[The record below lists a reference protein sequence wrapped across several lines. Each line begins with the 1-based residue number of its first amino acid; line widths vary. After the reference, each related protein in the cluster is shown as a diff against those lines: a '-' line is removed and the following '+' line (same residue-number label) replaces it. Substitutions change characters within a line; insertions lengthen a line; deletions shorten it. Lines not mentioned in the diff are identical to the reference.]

1 MTVILEVNNVKKIY
15 KTENHYFNALDGVSF
30 QLKQGQCL
38 GIVGESGSGK
48 STLAKILTCLEPVTS
63 GQVLFHGQA
72 IQNLKGKRRQ
82 VYYQQVQMVFQD
94 PQGSFNPRYR
104 LYDSIMEA
112 LQNRKVSKLQ
122 AQLKIDKLAPCLE
135 LDKDTLMSYP
145 LAVSGGQCQRAALLR
160 ALVLNPELLILD
172 EATSALDQI
181 VQYQIIKLLSQLK
194 RKMKLT
200 IVFICHDLA
209 LTQFFCDQLIVMH
222 QGKIVESGSTLE
234 IMKHPLNEYTKQLL
248 AAVL

>member
-1 MTVILEVNNVKKIY
+1 MTVILEVNNIKKIY

-94 PQGSFNPRYR
+94 PQGSFDPRYR

-145 LAVSGGQCQRAALLR
+145 LAVSGGQCQRATLLR

-172 EATSALDQI
+172 EATNALDQI

>member
-94 PQGSFNPRYR
+94 PQGSFDPRYR

>member
-94 PQGSFNPRYR
+94 PQGSFDPRYR

-122 AQLKIDKLAPCLE
+122 AQLKIDELAPCLE

>member
-15 KTENHYFNALDGVSF
+15 KTDNHYFNALDGVSF

-82 VYYQQVQMVFQD
+82 TYYQQVQMVFQD
-94 PQGSFNPRYR
+94 PQGSFDPRYR

-122 AQLKIDKLAPCLE
+122 AQLKIDELAPCLE

>member
-82 VYYQQVQMVFQD
+82 TYYQQVQMVFQD
-94 PQGSFNPRYR
+94 PQGSFDPRYR

-122 AQLKIDKLAPCLE
+122 AQLKIDELAPCLE

-145 LAVSGGQCQRAALLR
+145 LAVSGGQCQRAAILR

-194 RKMKLT
+194 KKMKLT